1 MKQTSELKRTGFKR
15 KLPGTEPKL
24 RMRTCEE
31 CKQRYMPI
39 SRTSKIC
46 TNMDCILSYAEK
58 KRAKIKAMQDKKAR
72 AEAKKERMERKAKL
86 EEYKPLSYWEKIA
99 ETHCNAYIRARD
111 PDACISCGVRQS
123 SAFQAGHYISV
134 GANKTLRYNEI
145 NINKQCI
152 KCNLFEGS
160 NAIEYRKGMI
170 EKYGIE
176 AVEKLEGWHPP
187 IKLTVEYLKEVADH
201 YKAKLKALKGKP

>member
-1 MKQTSELKRTGFKR
+1 MEQSTGLKRTGFKR
-15 KLPGTEPKL
+15 KLPGTEPKPK
-24 RMRTCEE
+24 MVSCKE
-31 CKQRYMPI
+31 CKVRFLQPRLGAKVCSPE
-39 SRTSKIC
+39 C
-46 TNMDCILSYAEK
+46 AILFAEK
-58 KRAKIKAMQDKKAR
+58 QRQKIRLAQDKKKR

-111 PDACISCGVRQS
+111 PDVCISCGVRQS

-201 YKAKLKALKGKP
+201 YKAKLKTLKGKT